1 MTANLVFLLLFV
13 ALSCW
18 AVNALVVWVPLR
30 LAEEERAESNLT
42 TYWSVLVGFRL
53 AGILSFAVVALQVAV
68 FGLCY
73 WRLGPGVPLI
83 VWAIFYWA
91 LIALAAID
99 LKTTFLPD
107 ILTLPL
113 LWLGLVIQL
122 WPASRTVGPELA
134 IAGAV
139 LGYLPLYLLAQAF
152 LAVRKREGLG
162 FGDLKLVAAIGA
174 WIGPWPLPWILVIAS
189 LAALVW
195 AGVQA
200 LSGRKGLMQSEFP
213 FGPWIALATFA
224 FAISGMIRTPVGG

>member
-1 MTANLVFLLLFV
+1 MTATPVFLLAFV

-53 AGILSFAVVALQVAV
+53 AGIVSFAVIALQVAA
-68 FGLCY
+68 FGICY
-73 WRLGPGVPLI
+73 WRLGPGVPLV
-83 VWAIFYWA
+83 VWVVFCWG

-152 LAVRKREGLG
+152 LAIRKREGLG

-189 LAALVW
+189 LAALAW
-195 AGVQA
+195 AGIQA

-213 FGPWIALATFA
+213 FGPWIALATCA
-224 FAISGMIRTPVGG
+224 LAIHGMSGASAGG